1 LKEFLAGMTGI
12 STGEATLIAG
22 RFPWKRFRTFVDIGA
37 AQGALPV
44 RVALAH
50 PHLSG
55 ASYDLAPAGPIFE
68 EYVASFGLIDR
79 LRFIAGDMLEGPLP
93 GADVISHRPSP
104 KLEHHA
110 GEPRRLRVD
119 DNAVCG
125 LASRCRLQSGDDPT
139 PHRPYLDAV
148 RI

>member
-1 LKEFLAGMTGI
+1 MPDSILVYLGLALILAGLVSLIRPLRFLCVRTRLVAAMVTATGVFL
-12 STGEATLIAG
+12 E
-22 RFPWKRFRTFVDIGA
+22 
-37 AQGALPV
+37 
-44 RVALAH
+44 
-50 PHLSG
+50 
-55 ASYDLAPAGPIFE
+55 
-68 EYVASFGLIDR
+68 
-79 LRFIAGDMLEGPLP
+79 FIAGDMLEGPLP